1 MDSFIPSH
9 WQDILRNP
17 ADPAYEGRAERKPML
32 LFEFE
37 RGLFKFTLNTP
48 ALAPLF
54 QLPPQI
60 GKRSSPFPKIQIALF
75 LAVIFFLLC
84 LSHRIHPATGHLAY
98 LFEVVIDDFKILE

>member
-17 ADPAYEGRAERKPML
+17 ADPAYEGRAERKPTL
-32 LFEFE
+32 WFEFD

-48 ALAPLF
+48 ALEPLF

-60 GKRSSPFPKIQIALF
+60 GKRNSPFPNLLILHF
-75 LAVIFFLLC
+75 L
-84 LSHRIHPATGHLAY
+84 P
-98 LFEVVIDDFKILE
+98 